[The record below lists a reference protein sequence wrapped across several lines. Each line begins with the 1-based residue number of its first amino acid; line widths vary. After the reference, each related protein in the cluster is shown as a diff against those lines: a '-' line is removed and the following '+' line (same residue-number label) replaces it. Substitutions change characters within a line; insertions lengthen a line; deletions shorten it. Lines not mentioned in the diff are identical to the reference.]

1 MTGKALVL
9 IATKSAGVGID
20 KNDVHFV
27 IEADMPNSIEEF
39 FQEGGR
45 AGRDLSASEVIL
57 YYWHENKAVHL
68 KHIGEIEN
76 SVVRESSMNR
86 LHSILRYANTNKCHI
101 QFIEEY
107 FGKSQTAPCK
117 WCDNCLFTPIVE
129 RVIITSDAINLL
141 RVCLLVG
148 NIVKKPSPGLIDKI
162 YIGSKGRE
170 VTKHKLDELS
180 LHGLGKSQSVSAAE
194 NLILL
199 LITRKFFKEIAK
211 SRNESQYSDTYLEV
225 TVAGS
230 EVLEGTQFRLNE

>member
-1 MTGKALVL
+1 MLYTLFQTVKCDSDNNEMNGIITTVSLS
-9 IATKSAGVGID
+9 KSA
-20 KNDVHFV
+20 
-27 IEADMPNSIEEF
+27 A
-39 FQEGGR
+39 GR
-45 AGRDLSASEVIL
+45 AKHNIL
-57 YYWHENKAVHL
+57 QPPV
-68 KHIGEIEN
+68 
-76 SVVRESSMNR
+76 EST
-86 LHSILRYANTNKCHI
+86 ILRYANTNKCHI

-107 FGKSQTAPCK
+107 FGESQTAPCK

-148 NIVKKPSPGLIDKI
+148 NIVKKPSPGLIANV

-211 SRNESQYSDTYLEV
+211 SRNESQYGDTYLEV

-230 EVLEGTQFRLNE
+230 EVLEGTRFQGNE